1 MHTSNAGQTRN
12 GGSAPR
18 HLSDASVAYLNEH
31 DADVVYFP
39 DFLAPEEASFFYEQL
54 LAQVDFDPPEKTAVR
69 RPFSKEKVPIP
80 RLQTAYGD
88 PGTSYRFSGIT
99 VHARPWIP
107 ILLELKEILERRSGC
122 TPNFVLLNY
131 YRSGRDSIGWHSD
144 DEKDLGTC
152 PEIASLSFGATRDFQ
167 FRNKEDF
174 GKTNQNR
181 TFRTVTLPLEHGSLL
196 IMRHPTNRNWKHQLP
211 KRTGKATDPGA
222 RLNLTWRTMY
232 R

>member
-18 HLSDASVAYLNEH
+18 HSSDAPEAYLNEH
-31 DADVVYFP
+31 GADVVYIP
-39 DFLAPEEASFFYEQL
+39 HFLAPEEASFFYEQL
-54 LAQVDFDPPEKTAVR
+54 LAQVEFDPPEKTAVR

-122 TPNFVLLNY
+122 TPNFALLNY

-144 DEKDLGTC
+144 DEKDLGTR

-167 FRNKEDF
+167 FRNKDDF
-174 GKTNQNR
+174 GKKNQNR
-181 TFRTVTLPLEHGSLL
+181 TLQTVTLPLEHGSLL